1 MYSVVIVEDD
11 AMIAELNRRYLERD
25 GRFEAARCFGTP
37 APALD
42 WLHRHSADLV
52 ILDFY
57 MPQMTGLEFLRAV
70 PPTTPPPWRP

>member
-37 APALD
+37 APR
-42 WLHRHSADLV
+42 W
-52 ILDFY
+52 
-57 MPQMTGLEFLRAV
+57 TGCAAT
-70 PPTTPPPWRP
+70 PPTW